1 MFPVTNFLLD
11 LIAAGLNYLDY
22 FNQFEVYGKAL
33 GLLQLIQLLIL
44 SSRWNKGVDMK
55 NIILL

>member
-1 MFPVTNFLLD
+1 MLPVTNFLLD

-22 FNQFEVYGKAL
+22 FNQFEVYRKAL

-44 SSRWNKGVDMK
+44 SSRWNKRVDIK